1 MRETILNK
9 AVVEQIDHAKARLA
23 DQEATLDA
31 LNALSN
37 LDWVVNAEPL
47 TLYAGQPVVSFAL
60 CANGCTARGTVGFA
74 GTDELVCSKCAI
86 ELAPKLREDDV
97 QLDADV
103 LL

>member
-9 AVVEQIDHAKARLA
+9 EVVEQIEHAKARLV
-23 DQEATLDA
+23 DQEATVDA
-31 LNALSN
+31 LNALTN
-37 LDWVVNAEPL
+37 LDWVVNAEPCT
-47 TLYAGQPVVSFAL
+47 TLDGDPVVSFAL

-74 GTDELVCSKCAI
+74 GTDALVCPKCAVA
-86 ELAPKLREDDV
+86 LAPKLREDDR